1 MRHVFFSFHFDN
13 DFWRTQ
19 QVRNIGALEGQALC
33 TANRWEEVKRG
44 GAPAIQRWVADN
56 MNGKSC
62 VVVLVGAQTAL
73 RPWVKYEIQK
83 GWSDRKGVVA
93 IRVHRLLDV
102 HSNPSMAG
110 PNPLAE
116 VPWTSG
122 KTLAQIAQIKDPAG
136 ADSKAV
142 YATIANNIEGW
153 IEEAISIRQNA

>member
-1 MRHVFFSFHFDN
+1 
-13 DFWRTQ
+13 
-19 QVRNIGALEGQALC
+19 
-33 TANRWEEVKRG
+33 
-44 GAPAIQRWVADN
+44 